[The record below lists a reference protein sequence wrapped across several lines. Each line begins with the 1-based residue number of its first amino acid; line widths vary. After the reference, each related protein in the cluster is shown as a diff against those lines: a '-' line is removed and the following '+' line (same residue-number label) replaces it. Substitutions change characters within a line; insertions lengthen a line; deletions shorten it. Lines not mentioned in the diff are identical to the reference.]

1 MRVAIQGTR
10 GSFSEAAARQQWA
23 DAEVVACREV
33 GDVVKAVREG
43 RADTGCL
50 AIENSLVG
58 SITPTYDLLQEAFGD
73 SKLYLSREIL
83 LPVHH
88 AILGVRDGS
97 LAQIRRVLS
106 HPVALGQC
114 RSWLSQHLPDAEL
127 VSSWDTAGS
136 AEIVGREND
145 PAQAAICA
153 AHASDAYGL
162 KVFED
167 RIEDDPT
174 NQTRFLTFGSERP
187 PTSNTVPQK
196 TSLIVWLDHR
206 PGMLAAALQAFA
218 ARGVNLT
225 SLQSRPERSAPWTYR
240 FYFDVEGAT
249 DDPRLAEA
257 LEVYRGAGGA
267 HRDPRHLPGV
277 AA

>member
-43 RADTGCL
+43 RAETGCL

-97 LAQIRRVLS
+97 LANIRRVLS

-114 RSWLSQHLPDAEL
+114 ASWLSQHLPDAEL

-136 AEIVGREND
+136 AEIVAREKD

-153 AHASDAYGL
+153 AHASEAYGL

-174 NQTRFLTFGSERP
+174 NQ
-187 PTSNTVPQK
+187 
-196 TSLIVWLDHR
+196 
-206 PGMLAAALQAFA
+206 
-218 ARGVNLT
+218 
-225 SLQSRPERSAPWTYR
+225 SA
-240 FYFDVEGAT
+240 
-249 DDPRLAEA
+249 
-257 LEVYRGAGGA
+257 
-267 HRDPRHLPGV
+267 
-277 AA
+277 

>member
-43 RADTGCL
+43 RRDGMPGHREFAGGLDH
-50 AIENSLVG
+50 
-58 SITPTYDLLQEAFGD
+58 PTYDLLQEAFGD

-127 VSSWDTAGS
+127 VTPG
-136 AEIVGREND
+136 
-145 PAQAAICA
+145 
-153 AHASDAYGL
+153 
-162 KVFED
+162 
-167 RIEDDPT
+167 
-174 NQTRFLTFGSERP
+174 TRP
-187 PTSNTVPQK
+187 
-196 TSLIVWLDHR
+196 
-206 PGMLAAALQAFA
+206 
-218 ARGVNLT
+218 
-225 SLQSRPERSAPWTYR
+225 
-240 FYFDVEGAT
+240 
-249 DDPRLAEA
+249 
-257 LEVYRGAGGA
+257 
-267 HRDPRHLPGV
+267 
-277 AA
+277 